1 MGHGSNVGLAVAWR
15 FLVSRLVIG
24 VVVEVVFSRFLDR
37 LSGGVARL
45 LRFFGAQFGGSCD
58 GGTVA
63 WV

>member
-24 VVVEVVFSRFLDR
+24 VAVEVEFSRFLDR

-45 LRFFGAQFGGSCD
+45 LRFSGA
-58 GGTVA
+58 
-63 WV
+63 